1 MKAITQDRYGS
12 PDVLRLEEIGKPQI
26 GEGQVLVRVRAAG
39 VDPGVWHV
47 LTGVPYLMRILGLGL
62 RGPKTR
68 VAGTDFA
75 GEVEVVGSDVTHFQ
89 PGDEVYGGCR
99 GAFAEFACAR
109 ADKIALK
116 PKNLS
121 FDEAAAVPTSALTAL
136 QGLRDRGQLKAGHS
150 VLIIGAAGG
159 VGSFAVQIAKAL
171 GAEVTGVCS
180 TSKVE
185 LVRSLGADAVID
197 YTREDFA
204 DGRRN
209 YDLIL
214 DTAGNRSLSLL
225 RQALTPRGALV
236 IVGGEEGGRWLS
248 GIDRQLRA
256 LLLSPFVSQNL
267 RPMLAAFGS
276 DDLELLKGLIE
287 AGKVMPVIDRTYPLG
302 QAAEA
307 VRHLERRHARGK
319 IVLTV

>member
-12 PDVLRLEEIGKPQI
+12 PDVLRLEEVGKPQI
-26 GEGQVLVRVRAAG
+26 GDGQVLVRVRGAG
-39 VDPGVWHV
+39 IDPGVWHV
-47 LTGVPYLMRILGLGL
+47 MTGVPYLMRIMGLGF
-62 RGPKTR
+62 RRPRTR

-75 GEVEVVGSDVTHFQ
+75 GEVEAVGSDVTRFQ

-99 GAFAEFACAR
+99 GAFAELACAR

-121 FDEAAAVPTSALTAL
+121 FEQAAAVPSSALTAL
-136 QGLRDRGQLKAGHS
+136 QGLRDKGKLKAGQS
-150 VLIIGAAGG
+150 ALIIGAAGG

-171 GAEVTGVCS
+171 GAEVIGVCS
-180 TSKVE
+180 TSKVD
-185 LVRSLGADAVID
+185 LVHSLGADSVID
-197 YTREDFA
+197 YTREDL
-204 DGRRN
+204 DIGGRH
-209 YDLIL
+209 YDVIL

-225 RQALTPRGALV
+225 RQALTPRGTLV

-256 LLLSPFVSQNL
+256 LLLSPLVRQNL

-276 DDLELLKGLIE
+276 DDLTFLKGLIE
-287 AGKVMPVIDRTYPLG
+287 ADRVRPVIDRTFQLSE
-302 QAAEA
+302 AAEA
-307 VRHLERRHARGK
+307 VRHFERQHARGK
-319 IVLTV
+319 IVLTI

>member
-12 PDVLRLEEIGKPQI
+12 PEVLELEEIEKPQI
-26 GEGQVLVRVRAAG
+26 GDGQVLVRVRAAG

-47 LTGVPYLMRILGLGL
+47 MTGVPYLMRIMGLGF
-62 RGPKTR
+62 RRPRTR

-75 GEVEVVGSDVTHFQ
+75 GEVEAVGSDVTRFQ

-121 FDEAAAVPTSALTAL
+121 FEEAAAVPSSALTAL
-136 QGLRDRGQLKAGHS
+136 QGLRDKGRLKVGQSA
-150 VLIIGAAGG
+150 LIIGAAGG

-171 GAEVTGVCS
+171 DAEVTGVCS
-180 TSKVE
+180 TMKID

-204 DGRRN
+204 DGGRH
-209 YDLIL
+209 YDVIL

-225 RQALTPRGALV
+225 RQALTPEGTLV

-256 LLLSPFVSQNL
+256 LLLSPLVSKNL

-276 DDLELLKGLIE
+276 DDLERLKDFIE
-287 AGKVMPVIDRTYPLG
+287 AGEVMPVIERTFPLG
-302 QAAEA
+302 EAAEA
-307 VRHLERRHARGK
+307 MRHFERQHARGK
-319 IVLTV
+319 IVLTI